1 MVIRQERPHAARER
15 PASRPEEEV
24 GVVRKEGPGV
34 DGEHPTFRHGGEPG
48 NEVFAVSVLFL
59 DGAALEPPH
68 HHMMEGVGRI
78 EPSWSGRGRRGRR

>member
-1 MVIRQERPHAARER
+1 MLRGSGRRP
-15 PASRPEEEV
+15 
-24 GVVRKEGPGV
+24 VRRRRWAWLGRKAPGV

-68 HHMMEGVGRI
+68 HHMMELVGRI